1 MSWFMAKP
9 NAIQVR
15 LSREA
20 FIRKASSMFLSSLVW
35 SCARPSSLL
44 LGLFAVGLVLSLAGR
59 QRSARLVMGGTA
71 AILLAIAV
79 LPSGDWAMATLE
91 DRYSR
96 QREWPDHIDGIIG
109 LGGAVIP
116 SLTSI
121 WHTPA
126 LTDGAERMTAFVAAA
141 RHYPEARLVFTGGTG
156 STDPAGLREADVAAM
171 LFEQLG
177 LPRERILFE
186 RYALNT
192 RDNATLTWQMI
203 QPKPGERWLLVTSAF
218 HMPRAEGAFTRAGWQ
233 VIPWPTGFKS
243 GRSSGTPGIDLPL
256 DLTLL
261 DYAFHEW
268 AGMLVYRARGWI

>member
-1 MSWFMAKP
+1 MLISTL
-9 NAIQVR
+9 I
-15 LSREA
+15 
-20 FIRKASSMFLSSLVW
+20 W

-44 LGLFAVGLVLSLAGR
+44 LALFAVGLGLSLAGR
-59 QRSARLVMGGTA
+59 QRSARRVMSGTA
-71 AILLAIAV
+71 AILLAISL
-79 LPSGDWAMATLE
+79 LPAGDWAMASLE
-91 DRYSR
+91 DRYPR
-96 QREWPDHIDGIIG
+96 QRAWPEHIDGIIG

-116 SLTSI
+116 ALTDI

-126 LTDGAERMTAFVAAA
+126 LTDGGERMTAFVAAA

-156 STDPAGLREADVAAM
+156 AQDPAGLREADVAAM

-177 LPRERILFE
+177 LPRDRVLFE
-186 RYALNT
+186 RNALNT
-192 RDNATLTWQMI
+192 RENATLTWQLV

-243 GRSSGTPGIDLPL
+243 GRKFGSPALNMPL